1 MKSVAT
7 PNVNFFIHSVPNLD
21 GYGINDILFKKYYK
35 ERIFYSCRDDYN
47 YLSYVNK
54 GSENKIDFVDYSGN
68 QEKSTG
74 LFDKNGLCSKE
85 QIAELKQ
92 GFRATK
98 SPIWHG
104 LISFEEFFGK
114 KYCDDF
120 SQAFNLMS
128 SQFPRFL
135 KQAGFNPDNIIWC
148 AGLHTN
154 TDHRHIHFTFYE
166 KKPLKYRKTK
176 SELCFS
182 YGQVSVYAINKAKVD
197 IETYLSNYKLT
208 EQIYTSRKEL
218 TEDIKKNIAIT
229 IKKGESLKMLK
240 KILLLIPLTGRVSYD
255 SEKMMFLKN
264 DINHLVDLIIKQDQ
278 KTNAVFRTFLTL
290 LQEKD
295 ASIRRMCTNSKINP
309 KKVVL
314 YDKYLSDLY
323 RRLGNIAIKNIV
335 NINYNLKHYD
345 IEVKSRLAK
354 KRLQRR
360 KNEYIFDQTLR
371 LAEIVQRDAMDY
383 FKEHMK
389 ILEEMKIK
397 VLIEQGIID
406 L

>member
-1 MKSVAT
+1 MAT

-21 GYGINDILFKKYYK
+21 GYGINDTLFKKYYK

-68 QEKSTG
+68 HEKSTG
-74 LFDKNGLCSKE
+74 LFDKNGLCTKE
-85 QIAELKQ
+85 QIAELKK
-92 GFRATK
+92 GFRTTK

-114 KYCDDF
+114 KYCDEF
-120 SQAFNLMS
+120 PQAFNLMS
-128 SQFPRFL
+128 NQFPRFL
-135 KQAGFNPDNIIWC
+135 KQAGFNPDNIVWC

-166 KKPLKYRKTK
+166 KKPLKYRRTK

-182 YGQVSVYAINKAKVD
+182 YGQVSVYSINKAKID

-208 EQIYTSRKEL
+208 EQIYTARKEI
-218 TEDIKKNIAIT
+218 TEEIKKNITNT
-229 IKKGESLKMLK
+229 IKKGECLKMLK
-240 KILLLIPLTGRVSYD
+240 KILLLIPTTGRVSYD
-255 SEKMMFLKN
+255 SENMMFLKN

-278 KTNAVFRTFLTL
+278 KTNAVFRTYLTL

-295 ASIRRMCTNSKINP
+295 ASIRRMCEKHKIDP
-309 KKVVL
+309 RKVVL

-323 RRLGNIAIKNIV
+323 RRLGNLTIRNII
-335 NINYNLKHYD
+335 NINYNLNHYD

-354 KRLQRR
+354 KRIQRR
-360 KNEYIFDQTLR
+360 KDEYIFDQTLR
-371 LAEIVQRDAMDY
+371 LAEMVQRDAMDY

-389 ILEEMKIK
+389 VLEEMKIK

>member
-21 GYGINDILFKKYYK
+21 GVNDKLFKRYYK
-35 ERIFYSCRDDYN
+35 ERIFYSCKDDYN

-54 GSENKIDFVDYSGN
+54 GSEKRIDFVDYSGN
-68 QEKSTG
+68 HEKSTG

-85 QIAELKQ
+85 QIAELKR

-114 KYCDDF
+114 KYCDQY
-120 SQAFNLMS
+120 SQAFNLMTN
-128 SQFPRFL
+128 QFPRFL
-135 KQAGFNPDNIIWC
+135 KQAGFNPDNIVWC

-182 YGQVSVYAINKAKVD
+182 HGQVSVYSINKAKID
-197 IETYLSNYKLT
+197 IENYLSNYELN
-208 EQIYTSRKEL
+208 EQIYTTRKEL
-218 TEDIKKNIAIT
+218 TEEMKRNIT
-229 IKKGESLKMLK
+229 ITIQKGESLKMLK
-240 KILLLIPLTGRVSYD
+240 KILLLIPSSGRVSYD
-255 SEKMMFLKN
+255 SENMMFLRN
-264 DINHLVDLIIKQDQ
+264 DINHLIDLIIKQDQ
-278 KTNAVFRTFLTL
+278 KTNAVFRTYLTL

-295 ASIRRMCTNSKINP
+295 SSIRRMCEKSKIDP

-314 YDKYLSDLY
+314 YDKYLGDLY
-323 RRLGNIAIKNIV
+323 RRLGNLAIKNILD
-335 NINYNLKHYD
+335 ISYNLKFYEF
-345 IEVKSRLAK
+345 EVKSRLAK
-354 KRLQRR
+354 KRVQRR
-360 KNEYIFDQTLR
+360 KSEYIFDQCLR
-371 LAEIVQRDAMDY
+371 LAEIVQNDAMNY

-389 ILEEMKIK
+389 VLEEMKIK
-397 VLIEQGIID
+397 VLIEQGVID